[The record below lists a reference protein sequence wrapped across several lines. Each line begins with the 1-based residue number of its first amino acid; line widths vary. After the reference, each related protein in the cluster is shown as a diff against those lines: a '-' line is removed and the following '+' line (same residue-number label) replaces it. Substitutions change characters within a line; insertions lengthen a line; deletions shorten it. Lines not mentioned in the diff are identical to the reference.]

1 MYLDSSAILAI
12 LIALVGALGTTV
24 LGIISA
30 RQWEKLYRDAYRALQ
45 QERQAR
51 AYWQEHKEISK

>member
-1 MYLDSSAILAI
+1 MYLDNLSMLAVM
-12 LIALVGALGTTV
+12 IALVSALATALVGV
-24 LGIISA
+24 ISA
-30 RQWEKLYRDAYRALQ
+30 RQWEKLYRDTYRALN

>member
-1 MYLDSSAILAI
+1 MLAI
-12 LIALVGALGTTV
+12 MIALVSALATALVGV
-24 LGIISA
+24 ISA
-30 RQWEKLYRDAYRALQ
+30 RQWEKLYRDTYRALN